1 MKKTKVGFNI
11 RHITEC
17 SHYKSITK
25 YGNWASA
32 LLQRWRWKYWS
43 FPETVENTLISPWE
57 TAATVHL
64 PTATQVP
71 GYFSIR
77 VWVFSPPCV
86 RNPRVTIIRVH
97 LHSMLLPLTA
107 IFSHYN
113 SKQQSMGGSSFLW
126 LHHIYTKIWKTAPT
140 SHQKE
145 SPLHQSVVRGSFS
158 SLSCF

>member
-25 YGNWASA
+25 YENWASA

-107 IFSHYN
+107 NFVTLQFETTVYGRLFFLMATSYLYKDMENCTHIP
-113 SKQQSMGGSSFLW
+113 SKRKSS
-126 LHHIYTKIWKTAPT
+126 P
-140 SHQKE
+140 
-145 SPLHQSVVRGSFS
+145 PVS
-158 SLSCF
+158 SQGQL